1 MIVFN
6 VGQKQAS
13 LNAYGKLGCAN
24 TTSLRELNGSGKRRT
39 VAKSKPRWL
48 GKQLDLIRRIGGKN
62 GSKWF
67 VLVDQS
73 GIPLKYVVAGAN
85 RHDSRLL
92 DGVLEVHV
100 NPPEQ
105 IERNLCLDA
114 GFVGKSKVVEEHG
127 IVPHIRSRGEEKREL
142 EKNPEFQAKRW
153 VVEAFHS
160 WLKRFRKNCPRY
172 EKTLESFCGLLALAM
187 GIIVFNKVVTIYP

>member
-1 MIVFN
+1 MEVASGGGCQIKAPLAQETVDPNPKDREKIV
-6 VGQKQAS
+6 A
-13 LNAYGKLGCAN
+13 
-24 TTSLRELNGSGKRRT
+24 NGS
-39 VAKSKPRWL
+39 A
-48 GKQLDLIRRIGGKN
+48 
-62 GSKWF
+62 F
-67 VLVDQS
+67 VVQS

-92 DGVLEVHV
+92 DGVLEVCI
-100 NPPEQ
+100 NPPELV
-105 IERNLCLDA
+105 EHNLCLNA

-127 IVPHIRSRGEEKREL
+127 FVPHIRSRGEEKREL

-160 WLKRFRKNCPRY
+160 WLKRFRKICLRY

-187 GIIVFNKVVTIYP
+187 GMIVFNKVITIYP